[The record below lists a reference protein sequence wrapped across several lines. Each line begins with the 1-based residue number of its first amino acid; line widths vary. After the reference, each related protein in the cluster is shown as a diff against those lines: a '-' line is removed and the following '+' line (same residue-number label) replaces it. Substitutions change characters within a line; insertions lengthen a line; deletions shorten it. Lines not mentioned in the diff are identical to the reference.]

1 MSIDH
6 WHYSRFPEIVGRT
19 KVDADRIPFIWKTS
33 KDELYYLEDMDTIH
47 LFNTAR
53 MLYNNVLVPPA
64 FRVLDPDTGSFIR
77 HPEIWT
83 WNPDYIAVAFE
94 LMVDEL
100 RERDLDTDLE
110 NQIQD
115 MEDNLEFLCG
125 LSES

>member
-6 WHYSRFPEIVGRT
+6 WYYSRFPELVRRT

-33 KDELYYLEDMDTIH
+33 KRELYYLEDMDTIH

-83 WNPDYIAVAFE
+83 WNSDYIAKAFE
-94 LMVDEL
+94 LMLEEL
-100 RERDLDTDLE
+100 RERGLDTDLE

-125 LSES
+125 LKES